1 MSDAASIP
9 TRGCLLGVD
18 FGTKRIGFA
27 MCDDQQGFAA
37 PLETYTRTVDSVD
50 AKHLAQLCED
60 YRIKGIVIGLAL
72 HISGE
77 ESHISHLARQYGTW
91 AAKVTGLPVTFWDE
105 RFSSATADVKLLEA
119 GLVHTRKDSRRDM
132 LAAQSIL
139 ESYITASDRNVQPSD
154 LRTP

>member
-1 MSDAASIP
+1 MSDAISIP
-9 TRGCLLGVD
+9 TTGCLLGVD

-27 MCDDQQGFAA
+27 MCDDRQTFAA
-37 PLETYTRTVDSVD
+37 PLETYTRTVESID

-77 ESHISHLARQYGTW
+77 ESHISHQARQYGEW

-105 RFSSATADVKLLEA
+105 RFSSATADVKLLAA
-119 GLVHTRKDSRRDM
+119 GLTDPRKDSRRDM

-139 ESYITASDRNVQPSD
+139 ESYITAPDRTVMPSD
-154 LRTP
+154 LR